1 MNKRRRCESEKPSD
15 ESLLDESLEV
25 VIKVGKQLEFEVE
38 IRNKYERARKFE
50 AHRRD
55 ALKVSD
61 NVGQYFIKTLSAK
74 TITLDLS
81 PANTIEYVKYLIEKK
96 EATPMCQQ
104 RLIFAGKQL
113 EDGRTLQDYNIRK
126 ESTIHLIGR
135 LAAC

>member
-25 VIKVGKQLEFEVE
+25 VIKVGKQLEFEVD

-50 AHRRD
+50 KHKQE
-55 ALKVSD
+55 ALKVYD
-61 NVGQYFIKTLSAK
+61 KVGQYFVKTLTAK

-81 PANTIEYVKYLIEKK
+81 PAYTIEYVKYLIEKK
-96 EATPMCQQ
+96 EAIPMCQQ

-113 EDGRTLQDYNIRK
+113 DDRRTLQDYNICK
-126 ESTIHLIGR
+126 ESTFHLVGR